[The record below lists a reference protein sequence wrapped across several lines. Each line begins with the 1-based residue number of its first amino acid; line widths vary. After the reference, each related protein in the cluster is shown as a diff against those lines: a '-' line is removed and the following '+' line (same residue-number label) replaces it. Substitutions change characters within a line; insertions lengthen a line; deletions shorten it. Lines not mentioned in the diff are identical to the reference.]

1 MMKEIVTFEDW
12 GNTVIEPYIMLLI
25 TRKTC
30 QDCVNV
36 EEYLESNNYL
46 INQIPVRKISL
57 DNSDSENLINNLQ
70 WIKKEVDIIP
80 FWVLMNYKKRL
91 STIRGGIKEARNLTT
106 FSRANQFQED

>member
-1 MMKEIVTFEDW
+1 MEEVVTLEDW
-12 GNTVIEPYIMLLI
+12 ENTLIEPSIMLLI

-30 QDCVNV
+30 QDCVIV
-36 EEYLESNNYL
+36 EKFLEENNHL

-57 DNSDSENLINNLQ
+57 DNPDSENLIDNLE
-70 WIKKEVDIIP
+70 WIKKEVDVIP